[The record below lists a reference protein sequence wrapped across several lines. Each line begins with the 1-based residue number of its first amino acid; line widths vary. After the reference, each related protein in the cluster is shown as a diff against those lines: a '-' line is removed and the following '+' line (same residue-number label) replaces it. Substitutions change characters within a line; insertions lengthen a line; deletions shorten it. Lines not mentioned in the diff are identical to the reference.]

1 MGESPSEAARRE
13 VDAARE
19 QLGAT
24 VEALAYR
31 ANAPKRAKDRV
42 VGGLMRTLRSRTNQ
56 IVGIGGL
63 DMGLVDVATLV
74 VKPAVTGTMR
84 ARQTKANRNRV
95 AKKQWIAYIGVAVL
109 TTLLTKALN
118 EFIEQHLGDE
128 SG

>member
-1 MGESPSEAARRE
+1 
-13 VDAARE
+13 
-19 QLGAT
+19 
-24 VEALAYR
+24 
-31 ANAPKRAKDRV
+31 
-42 VGGLMRTLRSRTNQ
+42 
-56 IVGIGGL
+56 
-63 DMGLVDVATLV
+63 MGLVDVATLV

-95 AKKQWIAYIGVAVL
+95 AKKQWIAYVGVAVL